1 MVALERYPVKSMMGE
16 ALNAVEVSEVGLL
29 GDRAYAIRDVSD
41 GKIASAKNPRKW
53 PDMFCFRAAFVGAL
67 SRRRAASAK
76 IRRLKEWSGRCDR
89 RLPRVHS
96 RSTKRVMGLG

>member
-1 MVALERYPVKSMMGE
+1 MNAPSPVRSRE
-16 ALNAVEVSEVGLL
+16 SP
-29 GDRAYAIRDVSD
+29 DRETCR
-41 GKIASAKNPRKW
+41 RT
-53 PDMFCFRAAFVGAL
+53 AL

>member
-1 MVALERYPVKSMMGE
+1 VTIAVGEQEGVAGFEFNFL
-16 ALNAVEVSEVGLL
+16 
-29 GDRAYAIRDVSD
+29 
-41 GKIASAKNPRKW
+41 RK
-53 PDMFCFRAAFVGAL
+53 AL